1 MHSSSGAAASSSDES
16 SIEPSTR
23 PTSPELSPQIF
34 PQPPENALHA
44 QLADLA
50 VVPASGSARK
60 RGTRDL
66 SESLNSFVVKKVCVV
81 GAGYVGEC
89 AWNEH
94 PWTVRLPR
102 DRELFNHDIST
113 DYISGGP
120 TAAVMALH
128 NPDIEFTVVDKWE
141 SRIRRWKSG
150 HLPIHE
156 PGLREVVRIV
166 RDGAQELAEDARNSS
181 KSTTA
186 RTSSSPTNR
195 RVRKPN
201 LFFSTDC
208 STVIAESDLIM
219 LAVNTPT
226 KTSGLGAGHATDL
239 SALESSVREIAEC
252 AKPNAILVEKS
263 TVPCGTAQLIQRLLA
278 AARPAVPF
286 EILSNPEF
294 LSEGTAIKNLQ
305 SPDRVLIGSADSISG
320 LAAAA
325 ALADL
330 YASWVPRDKILGIN
344 VWSSELAKLVANAML
359 AQRIS
364 SINSIAALCETTGAN
379 VQELAR
385 AVGTD
390 ARIGPKF
397 LQAGIGFGGSCFRK
411 DISSLVYISRSLGL
425 PEVGDYWQ
433 QVLTMNNFQRSRFAR
448 KVISRLNNTLVG
460 KKVTL
465 LGFAYKKNTG
475 DTRESPAVDIIQILL
490 DELPTELAIYDPC
503 CSTSNIE
510 REIAHLPR
518 HHNVTI
524 YTDPYAACAGAS
536 ALLIVTEW
544 DMFRNDGTA
553 PSVPPPL
560 APKVLL
566 SDTPV
571 LPPPSQSPILL
582 ADVAYRPA
590 PEPECGEDCP
600 DCAERRNS
608 TLATPVPNSET
619 RLDWVRIAH
628 RLIAPRYVLDGK
640 GVLDLRGLGKLGV
653 LAEGLGR
660 CSGDTVGGF

>member
-1 MHSSSGAAASSSDES
+1 
-16 SIEPSTR
+16 
-23 PTSPELSPQIF
+23 
-34 PQPPENALHA
+34 
-44 QLADLA
+44 
-50 VVPASGSARK
+50 
-60 RGTRDL
+60 
-66 SESLNSFVVKKVCVV
+66 
-81 GAGYVGEC
+81 
-89 AWNEH
+89 
-94 PWTVRLPR
+94 
-102 DRELFNHDIST
+102 
-113 DYISGGP
+113 
-120 TAAVMALH
+120 MALH
-128 NPDIEFTVVDKWE
+128 NPGVEFTVVDKWE

-166 RDGAQELAEDARNSS
+166 RDGAQELAQDQEGTRSQSANSS
-181 KSTTA
+181 ESTIA
-186 RTSSSPTNR
+186 GISPE
-195 RVRKPN
+195 RKPN

-226 KTSGLGAGHATDL
+226 KASGLGAGHATDL
-239 SALESSVREIAEC
+239 SAFEGSVREIAEC

-320 LAAAA
+320 HAAAA

-330 YASWVPRDKILGIN
+330 YASWVPRDKILTIN

-364 SINSIAALCETTGAN
+364 SINSIAALCETTGAD

-411 DISSLVYISRSLGL
+411 DISSLVYIARSLGL

-448 KVISRLNNTLVG
+448 KVIARLNNTLVG
-460 KKVTL
+460 KKVVL
-465 LGFAYKKNTG
+465 LGFAYKNNTG
-475 DTRESPAVDIIQILL
+475 DTRESPAVDVIQILL

-503 CSTSNIE
+503 CSAANIT
-510 REIAHLPR
+510 RELAHLPR
-518 HHNVTI
+518 HNTVKI
-524 YTDPYAACAGAS
+524 YADPYAACAGSS
-536 ALLIVTEW
+536 AVLILTEW
-544 DMFRNDGTA
+544 DMFRNDHASLPATSPI
-553 PSVPPPL
+553 PSPTPAESKSEPESRT
-560 APKVLL
+560 PKALL
-566 SDTPV
+566 SRTP
-571 LPPPSQSPILL
+571 LPPPPSKSPITAFNRTFL
-582 ADVAYRPA
+582 PS
-590 PEPECGEDCP
+590 PEPDCADDCP
-600 DCAERRNS
+600 DCLERRTA
-608 TLATPVPNSET
+608 TLASPIPNSET

-628 RLIAPRYVLDGK
+628 RLVTPRYVLDGK
-640 GVLDLRGLGKLGV
+640 GVLDLAGLGKIGV

-660 CSGDTVGGF
+660 GSGGGIGAGMGMGIGRF